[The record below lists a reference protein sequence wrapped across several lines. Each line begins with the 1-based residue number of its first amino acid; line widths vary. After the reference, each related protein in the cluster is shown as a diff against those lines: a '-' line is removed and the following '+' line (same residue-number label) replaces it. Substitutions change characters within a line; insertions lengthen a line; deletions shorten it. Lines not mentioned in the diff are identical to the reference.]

1 VRRLVGVLVAIGRGD
16 LAPADVDRLLRG
28 GGRGPTPA
36 QLTAPASGLF
46 LARVFYEGDDRSVPV
61 VPVLNVSPSL
71 EPDTASSREPS
82 SAVGRRP

>member
-1 VRRLVGVLVAIGRGD
+1 VAGGD
-16 LAPADVDRLLRG
+16 VPIDKDLEKLTLA
-28 GGRGPTPA
+28 A